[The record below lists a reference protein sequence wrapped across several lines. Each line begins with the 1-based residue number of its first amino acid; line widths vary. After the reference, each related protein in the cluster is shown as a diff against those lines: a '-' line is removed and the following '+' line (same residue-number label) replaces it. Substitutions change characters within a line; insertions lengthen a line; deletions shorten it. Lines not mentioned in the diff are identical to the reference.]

1 MAKTTREERE
11 AILLKSIGKDPST
24 HSIDSSGKVIS
35 RTSPEAPAP
44 TDETGAFE
52 TFGRSAVGAIP
63 ETLGSL
69 VGGGLGGAVGVPLGA
84 ASVPMLG
91 PAAAAV
97 PFVTGF
103 GGSIAGGMAGHELE
117 KELPKGYHDFVN
129 KGAAN
134 NPIAAE
140 LGAVIPQLLTSNP
153 VKSARV
159 IGALARGIPTLTR
172 FTGEQL
178 GHIAGMGI
186 GTGTGVAGP
195 IAEDWNRPEGLGM
208 DTAKRAAIRGVAGL
222 LGSQQNRLGNLFTS
236 GKMQPSPDVSDRW
249 QGAGRVARD
258 SMQQSDRAPI
268 YDGEI
273 VQDKAQPI
281 DADVVEATGGKPS
294 EQGGN
299 RRLLSGP
306 DAVSSQTET
315 DAAMAKAAADRE
327 AMVAQ
332 QQGQSPPPFDPN
344 FASEGLNQPAEP
356 VPPNFT
362 RPGPR
367 KGLPEPPYQRPQG
380 EIPESQFAKEKRLAQ
395 RAGIPLERQQGQESG
410 QLGLTSPEWDD
421 IIKNVGGS
429 DYNSDVV
436 TGEHNLRGS
445 GGEQLA
451 GKVELPTDLE
461 KGLVKIA
468 KNAGVDTGPHELLHV
483 IVNDVLERGTSGEKA
498 FMKRV
503 MEQAGGEEGLVQGG
517 GNLFTKRLINEGA
530 GESASAGLGG
540 DLVAFVKARF
550 LNNATPADLKR
561 LAARTLRSG
570 AGSEQYRP
578 SEGLK
583 SQIME
588 DEQSLKKPSNVR
600 NQESPIPEKAETVA
614 KQLEVT
620 LDPESSKAVTHL
632 PEGSEIPSEVPSGL
646 EMVKTPKGTAF
657 FNPKKVSRAEV
668 VKAGQGENFD
678 GRLLGMSKSEKPSV
692 SNKVVTTSKDGVPDV
707 LTEAVATGSERAA
720 IKAHE
725 NAVPGGVTEVKPT
738 EEVLRER
745 NQPLGPRETYGP
757 EEKRKFA
764 VFSGP
769 VQRLAESSDP
779 VRQKAADVFNRLFSN
794 RDALRGKYSRVITE
808 INKDPVIAR
817 KAQEAMHE
825 RQRTGKVPTM
835 PLAVKQVY
843 DVMSDTYRQMR
854 QDQIAAG
861 HMINGRQAGLDP
873 MGMFTVASPDVFK
886 TLNTADKTSPR
897 YKSLKADYINEQLK
911 RGFSTKGAEDAF
923 NKYVEGLST
932 SNDPSSSVDFKAVSA
947 AEGTK
952 LPDSWIEPDP
962 ATAWERYI
970 DRFTSARTWHDV
982 VEKDPSVRA
991 LFEGPDSI
999 ARDPSVTEAFNS
1011 YRGVTK
1017 NGLKGVV
1024 GGVDRAIKSVI
1035 LGPVTRVIDMATTPI
1050 SALKYTPLSHWPEL
1064 ASELTKF
1071 RKYSDASVASGLN
1084 KPGRD
1089 SYYREVVGAG
1099 EYANHALDK
1108 AAKAISKYQGAN
1120 KVEFA
1125 ARVIAQAAGQSLGGL
1140 YKTRALAGDVEAGKM
1155 LDKLGSD
1162 WRTISN
1168 EELGAR
1174 FGRIWQ
1180 GTYDARNL
1188 PAWIID
1194 SPIAPFFSMAKWSTE
1209 QWNNLVRFGIEP
1221 ATRGN
1226 YKPLIQQLTI
1236 ALALGGPALAM
1247 LREKMTGKKPYIASI
1262 EEIKNAP
1269 DKTAA
1274 TKAAIA
1280 KIANFMQATSQFG
1293 IVGDL
1298 VNDLAI
1304 KPMSGQLSSGGFSW
1318 PGAEIAKD
1326 AALRSAKALEA
1337 VLSGAN
1343 LGDVLKQY
1351 AKDVVLRN
1359 AQIGQIVNSHSED
1372 TRLKNLARD
1381 YRIYRRLQGKND
1393 ATPVTSVDY
1402 SRASERSLDDMNA
1415 KEGLVKRKSLNAEVA
1430 KKFKPGSQEYD
1441 KEMDKLDS
1449 SRQQFFPTDPM
1460 EQRAYMNWLT
1470 KTQGKERALEA
1481 EKAWR
1486 AWTVQEQKK
1495 RTYKTK

>member
-24 HSIDSSGKVIS
+24 HAIDSSGKVIS
-35 RTSPEAPAP
+35 RTSPEAPVP
-44 TDETGAFE
+44 TEETGAFE

-69 VGGGLGGAVGVPLGA
+69 VGGGLGA
-84 ASVPMLG
+84 AGGGLVAPALG
-91 PAAAAV
+91 PAAPIA
-97 PFVTGF
+97 PFVGGF

-117 KELPKGYHDFVN
+117 KELPQGYHDFVN
-129 KGAAN
+129 KGAAG

-140 LGAVIPQLLTSNP
+140 LGAVVPQMLTSNP
-153 VKSARV
+153 AKAVRA

-172 FTGEQL
+172 FTGQQL
-178 GHIAGMGI
+178 GHIAGIGI

-195 IAEDWNRPEGLGM
+195 IAEDWKRPEGLGM

-222 LGSQQNRLGNLFTS
+222 VGSQQNRLGNFFTS
-236 GKMQPSPDVSDRW
+236 GKMQPSPDVQDRW

-258 SMQQSDRAPI
+258 SMQQSDKAPI

-281 DADVVEATGGKPS
+281 DADVVEATGGTPQ
-294 EQGGN
+294 QGQK
-299 RRLLSGP
+299 LLAGP
-306 DAVSSQTET
+306 DAIGSQTEA
-315 DAAMAKAAADRE
+315 DAAMAKATADRE
-327 AMVAQ
+327 AAVSQ
-332 QQGQSPPPFDPN
+332 QQRQIGQQSQPPPVDPK
-344 FASEGLNQPAEP
+344 FAREDVRGQD
-356 VPPNFT
+356 
-362 RPGPR
+362 
-367 KGLPEPPYQRPQG
+367 
-380 EIPESQFAKEKRLAQ
+380 Q
-395 RAGIPLERQQGQESG
+395 RAGQLE
-410 QLGLTSPEWDD
+410 LTSPEWDD
-421 IIKNVGGS
+421 IIRNVGGS

-436 TGEHNLRGS
+436 TGEHGLT
-445 GGEQLA
+445 GEVQNKRTGKYETVPVV
-451 GKVELPTDLE
+451 GKVQLPSDLE
-461 KGLVKIA
+461 KGLVRIG
-468 KNAGVDTGPHELLHV
+468 KNAGIDTGPHELLHV
-483 IVNDVLERGTSGEKA
+483 IVNDVLERGTKGEKA
-498 FMKRV
+498 FMQRV
-503 MEQAGGEEGLVQGG
+503 LDQAGGEEELVQGG
-517 GNLFTKRLINEGA
+517 GNLFGKKMIREGA
-530 GESASAGLGG
+530 GESASGGLGG

-583 SQIME
+583 SQSME

-600 NQESPIPEKAETVA
+600 NQESPIPETPETIA

-620 LDPESSKAVTHL
+620 LDPASGKAVTHL
-632 PEGSEIPSEVPSGL
+632 PEGSEIPSQVPSGL

-657 FNPKKVSRAEV
+657 FNSKKVSRADV

-678 GRLLGMSKSEKPSV
+678 GRLLGMSSSEKPSV
-692 SNKVVTTSKDGVPDV
+692 SDKVVTTSKDGVKDV
-707 LTEAVATGSERAA
+707 LTEVVAPGSESAA
-720 IKAHE
+720 MAAHE
-725 NAVPGGVTEVKPT
+725 KAVPGGVSEVKPT
-738 EEVLRER
+738 EDVLRER
-745 NQPLGPRETYGP
+745 TQPLGPRETYGP

-764 VFSGP
+764 IFSGP

-794 RDALRGKYSRVITE
+794 RDALRGKYSKVITE

-825 RQRTGKVPTM
+825 RQKTGKVPTM

-861 HMINGRQAGLDP
+861 HMINGRVAGLDP

-982 VEKDPSVRA
+982 VEKDPPVRA

-999 ARDPSVTEAFNS
+999 SRDPSVTEAFNS

-1050 SALKYTPLSHWPEL
+1050 SALKYTPFSHWPEL

-1108 AAKAISKYQGAN
+1108 AAKTISKYQGAN

-1221 ATRGN
+1221 ALRTDGTKT

-1262 EEIKNAP
+1262 EEIKNSP
-1269 DKTAA
+1269 DKVAA

-1337 VLSGAN
+1337 VLSGAD

-1393 ATPVTSVDY
+1393 STPVTSVDY

-1415 KEGLVKRKSLNAEVA
+1415 KEGLAKRKSLNSEVA

-1460 EQRAYMNWLT
+1460 EQKAYMNWLT
-1470 KTQGKERALEA
+1470 KTQGKEKALEA
-1481 EKAWR
+1481 QNAWR
-1486 AWTVQEQKK
+1486 AWTKQEAGK
-1495 RTYKTK
+1495 RTYRTK